1 MNNIKNSRAKPNSSA
16 NFAGIDINY
25 LVAKVRNGSATREE
39 FQMLASFC
47 GTYLQKWQG
56 YGDTSG
62 QWYNPET
69 GMWEG
74 NYGRNAGG
82 TDNWRG
88 GLTWVGESGPE
99 LVNLPRG
106 SEILSAQDSALLTGG
121 DTFNFNIDVK
131 DLEDLQTL
139 ILWAKNVRVTARMG

>member
-1 MNNIKNSRAKPNSSA
+1 M
-16 NFAGIDINY
+16 
-25 LVAKVRNGSATREE
+25 
-39 FQMLASFC
+39 
-47 GTYLQKWQG
+47 
-56 YGDTSG
+56 GDTSG
-62 QWYNPET
+62 NWYNSET
-69 GMWEG
+69 GLWEG